1 MNEERKPLTPAQKAA
16 RKAFREVEAEKAMT
30 DHERQQR
37 AFHEKRERLK
47 AERLTREVE
56 EAKTK

>member
-30 DHERQQR
+30 DHQKERK
-37 AFHEKRERLK
+37 AFDENRERLK
-47 AERLTREVE
+47 AERLAREAQ
-56 EAKTK
+56 EAKEK